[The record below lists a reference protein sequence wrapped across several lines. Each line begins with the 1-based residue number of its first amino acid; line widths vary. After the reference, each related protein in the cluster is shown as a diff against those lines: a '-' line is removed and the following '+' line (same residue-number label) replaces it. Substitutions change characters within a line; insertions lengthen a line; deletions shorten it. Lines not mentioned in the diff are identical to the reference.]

1 MTGTLA
7 ATLID
12 RAFQERL
19 GALLEERAP
28 RIDAGE
34 LAAQSTVR
42 LLVTE
47 GLLPTVERASP
58 RVPAPFDLLR
68 AGELLATVAWFD
80 LASAFSLWCHMMTM
94 LYLAWAEP
102 GSVLRE
108 QWLGELTRA
117 ERDGS
122 TALATALGHAQTGR
136 PLPVQASGHASGGLV
151 LNGFV
156 PWASNLTERFLVV
169 TPVQS
174 GSDTLVVA
182 VPSETPG
189 VFVEPCPRLLALQA
203 TASTTLRFQD
213 ALVAAEF
220 VLARDAL
227 AFLRTVQ
234 PAFLAL
240 QASFCWGLAARALA
254 EARGHLRGVNV
265 VFEPDI
271 AEAEAELTAAA
282 RALRSLLA
290 QALGSADHELRCR
303 ALELRL
309 ATMRLACR
317 AVALEAKTKG
327 GQAYRAESGTAR
339 RLRESLFLPIQTPT
353 EGQLLWELQRSNW
366 ST

>member
-19 GALLEERAP
+19 GAMLEERAP

-47 GLLPTVERASP
+47 GLLPTVEWESP

-68 AGELLATVAWFD
+68 AGELVATVAWFD
-80 LASAFSLWCHMMTM
+80 LASAFSLWCHLMTM

-102 GSVLRE
+102 GSILRE

-136 PLPVQASGHASGGLV
+136 PLPVQAIRQASGGIV

-156 PWASNLTERFLVV
+156 PWASNLTERYLVV
-169 TPVQS
+169 TPVQA
-174 GSDTLVVA
+174 GTETLVIA

-189 VFVEPCPRLLALQA
+189 VIVEPYPRLLALQA
-203 TASTTLRFQD
+203 TASTTLRFQN
-213 ALVAAEF
+213 ALVASEF
-220 VLARDAL
+220 MLARDVS
-227 AFLRTVQ
+227 AFLRAVQ

-265 VFEPDI
+265 VFAAEI

-282 RALRSLLA
+282 EVLRSLLM
-290 QALGSADHELRCR
+290 QALGSPDQERRCR

>member
-1 MTGTLA
+1 MAETLA

-12 RAFQERL
+12 RAIQERL
-19 GALLEERAP
+19 GASLEERAP
-28 RIDAGE
+28 QVDAGE
-34 LAAQSTVR
+34 LTAQSTVR
-42 LLVTE
+42 VLVTE
-47 GLLPTVERASP
+47 GLLPTVEWESP
-58 RVPAPFDLLR
+58 RVPAPFDLWR
-68 AGELLATVAWFD
+68 AGELVATVAWFD
-80 LASAFSLWCHMMTM
+80 LASAFSLWCHLMTM

-102 GSVLRE
+102 GSVLRVR
-108 QWLGELTRA
+108 WLGELTRA

-122 TALATALGHAQTGR
+122 TALATALGHVQTGR
-136 PLPVQASGHASGGLV
+136 PLPVQASRQASGGFV

-156 PWASNLTERFLVV
+156 PWASNLTARYLVV
-169 TPVQS
+169 TPVQA
-174 GSDTLVVA
+174 GTETLVLA

-189 VFVEPCPRLLALQA
+189 VIVEPYPRLLALQA
-203 TASTTLRFQD
+203 TASTTLRFQN
-213 ALVAAEF
+213 ALVTSEF
-220 VLARDAL
+220 VLARDAS
-227 AFLRTVQ
+227 AFLRAVQ

-265 VFEPDI
+265 VFEPEI
-271 AEAEAELTAAA
+271 GEAEAELTATA

-290 QALGSADHELRCR
+290 QALGSADQELRCR
-303 ALELRL
+303 ALQLRL
-309 ATMRLACR
+309 TTMRLACR

>member
-19 GALLEERAP
+19 GAMLEERAP

-47 GLLPTVERASP
+47 GLLPTVEWESP

-68 AGELLATVAWFD
+68 AGELVATVAWFD
-80 LASAFSLWCHMMTM
+80 LASAFSLWCHLMTM

-102 GSVLRE
+102 GSILRE

-136 PLPVQASGHASGGLV
+136 PLPVQAIRQASGGIV

-156 PWASNLTERFLVV
+156 PWASNLTERYLVV
-169 TPVQS
+169 TPVQA
-174 GSDTLVVA
+174 GTETLVIA

-189 VFVEPCPRLLALQA
+189 VIVEPYPRLLALQA
-203 TASTTLRFQD
+203 TASTTLRFQN
-213 ALVAAEF
+213 ALVASEF
-220 VLARDAL
+220 MLARDVS
-227 AFLRTVQ
+227 AFLRAVQ

-265 VFEPDI
+265 VFEAEI

-282 RALRSLLA
+282 EVLRSLLM
-290 QALGSADHELRCR
+290 QALRSPAQERRCR